1 MDAKDRSSPFA
12 AALAQAAALIQR
24 GSTVAFPTETFYG
37 LAVDPFHRS
46 AVARLFRLKQRPANK
61 PILLLI
67 NDLAQL
73 PLLTES
79 IPPMYQSLIDR
90 YWPGPLTLIFP
101 AKKSLPLELTGGTG
115 TVGVRISSHPL
126 AQSLVEMVGA
136 PITATS
142 ANLSGFP
149 PAQSADEVA
158 SMFGASLDYVL
169 DGGVTPGGLS
179 STIVG
184 MSGTTLKTLRDG
196 AIHLELSSNC
206 RQAPD
211 SGRQKEWIRG

>member
-1 MDAKDRSSPFA
+1 MDDSARSSFPV
-12 AALAQAAALIQR
+12 AALVEAATLIQQ

-37 LAVDPFHRS
+37 LAVDPFRRS
-46 AVARLFRLKQRPANK
+46 AVSRLFAIKRRPAHK
-61 PILLLI
+61 PILVLI
-67 NDLAQL
+67 GDLAQL
-73 PLLTES
+73 SLLAESVPPQYQPLIE
-79 IPPMYQSLIDR
+79 Q

-101 AKKSLPLELTGGTG
+101 AKKTLSTDLTGGTG

-126 AQSLVEMVGA
+126 ASSLVTMVGS

-149 PAQSADEVA
+149 PVQSAREVT

-169 DGGVTPGGLS
+169 DGGTTPGGMS

-184 MSGTTLKTLRDG
+184 MSGASLKILRHG
-196 AIHLELSSNC
+196 AIHLDL
-206 RQAPD
+206 
-211 SGRQKEWIRG
+211 